1 MCITRCKLVF
11 NPVDPLNFLQVTLL
25 RQLRSLPD
33 SHTPQANQILQAILL
48 TINGIVAGLKNTG
61 KT

>member
-1 MCITRCKLVF
+1 
-11 NPVDPLNFLQVTLL
+11 LNFLQVTLL

-48 TINGIVAGLKNTG
+48 TINGIVAGLKNTV
-61 KT
+61 